1 VAERTR
7 PQNASLE
14 IAERTDPGRDPEKQV
29 NEDALACAETPLGTL
44 AIVCDGMGG
53 HAGGKEASELAV
65 RTILEVMG
73 AATPKTPARDALR
86 VALEEANRRVWSMP
100 TAEAGYRP
108 GSTVVAVLVHELGA
122 EVAHV
127 GDSRVYLLHAGAVS
141 QVTRDHS
148 MVQEMVDRK
157 LIRAEDAAS
166 HPDANKILRALGIAK
181 EAEVEVRPEPLRY
194 VAGDVM
200 VLCSDGLSDLVG
212 PAEILEIAGSQ
223 PPAQAAGQ
231 LVDLANARG
240 GHDNITALV
249 VRFKATS
256 NNDGAATI
264 VKTVAVTAHDALP
277 LTQDDAS
284 RGSSAPQATLLAPPL
299 GLPGTAP
306 LAAPLPAPAPA
317 TSGPS
322 LGSSPNVIAPGV
334 PAVPPAPRA
343 QGAPGSARSP
353 LTVLGV
359 LLAIAAIAVL
369 GALYIV
375 LERKPRHVPV
385 PPASLDAGAPV
396 LAPLA
401 LPEVPEVP
409 VSPAPSAAP
418 DADAATP
425 LAAPLP
431 TAVPPLE
438 APSGPS
444 DLAPSPLPPS
454 VSPPPSPTPVMPR
467 PTVAPLPTR
476 EPPVCVQLRALR
488 ANPNTREAVLKAF
501 EAKCRAAGGTP

>member
-7 PQNASLE
+7 PQSASLE

-29 NEDALACAETPLGTL
+29 NEDAVAYAETPLGML

-73 AATPKTPARDALR
+73 AATPKTAARDALR
-86 VALEEANRRVWSMP
+86 VALEEANRRVGSMP
-100 TAEAGYRP
+100 TAEAGHRP

-181 EAEVEVRPEPLRY
+181 EVEVEVRPEPLRY

-212 PAEILEIAGSQ
+212 PAEILELAGSQ

-249 VRFKATS
+249 IRFKATS

-284 RGSSAPQATLLAPPL
+284 SGASAPHATLLAAPIAL
-299 GLPGTAP
+299 SGTAP
-306 LAAPLPAPAPA
+306 LAAPLPPPA
-317 TSGPS
+317 TSGTA
-322 LGSSPNVIAPGV
+322 LGPSPNVIAPGV
-334 PAVPPAPRA
+334 PAVAPGIPRA
-343 QGAPGSARSP
+343 PTAHGATRSS
-353 LTVLGV
+353 LTAIGV

-369 GALYIV
+369 VALYVV
-375 LERKPRHVPV
+375 LERKPHHVPV
-385 PPASLDAGAPV
+385 PLVAVDAGAPGIV
-396 LAPLA
+396 TTTTMPASPEPTAPVA
-401 LPEVPEVP
+401 
-409 VSPAPSAAP
+409 SSDAP
-418 DADAATP
+418 DADASAP
-425 LAAPLP
+425 LPAPLP

-438 APSGPS
+438 APSGPN
-444 DLAPSPLPPS
+444 DLAPPRPSLPSSAVTPRAA
-454 VSPPPSPTPVMPR
+454 PPSPT
-467 PTVAPLPTR
+467 TVPPLPSR
-476 EPPVCVQLRALR
+476 EPPVCVQLRTLR
-488 ANPNTREAVLKAF
+488 ANPSTREAVLRSF